1 MVPGD
6 IFMTMT
12 PTCHLSILCH
22 RSHYPHLPISIFSNK
37 QDFVQAT
44 FDILEENHNLEKL
57 LERNSSDDGDCSI
70 ALRKLEHLQDVLSTN
85 IKEQSRNLI
94 PVIDECKRRQ
104 KKTREL
110 CGTLRKTH
118 REWKL
123 QPAEEVACSVVLQWP
138 EIEGRSLQ
146 QTLDLGKCYLNKLNV
161 I

>member
-1 MVPGD
+1 MGTWKLSSTMVPGD
-6 IFMTMT
+6 NFMTMT
-12 PTCHLSILCH
+12 PTCHLSILRH
-22 RSHYPHLPISIFSNK
+22 RSHHPHLPISIFSNK
-37 QDFVQAT
+37 HDFVQAT
-44 FDILEENHNLEKL
+44 FDILEENP
-57 LERNSSDDGDCSI
+57 SDDGDCSI

-146 QTLDLGKCYLNKLNV
+146 QTLDLGKCYFNKLNV